1 MHRET
6 IDTCLERAILGL
18 VLGLIAFGTLA
29 FGGVRPLDGAILAWM
44 VLGALG
50 LWLARLWIAPKFRF
64 LWPPVCWAILP
75 FIGFAIWRWQTADVE
90 FPARQEVIQA
100 VLCALLFLIV
110 INNLYGQESVRVF
123 TLSLIFLGTVVAM
136 HGIFQWLR
144 HSETVWGL
152 LRPQAYF
159 ERASGSF
166 ICPNHLA
173 GFLEM
178 ILPLA
183 LAVAVMGRLA
193 PAPRVCVLYGALV
206 MMVGLGATRSRGGW
220 IAAVAGL
227 GLLVLCL
234 LRTRGGRW
242 AALGLVIVVL
252 GTGQWLYSRSVE
264 HRITGAQY
272 SGNNKEIRFRLWTAA
287 WQMWRQHPWTGV
299 GPDHFDL
306 RYRQYREAVNT
317 AQGRPGRVHNDY
329 LNTLADYGIVGL
341 ALALLPLGVAVW
353 TVLRCWP
360 HVQRSGSEFG
370 EKKSNR
376 AAIVLGAS
384 AGLLALLVHSF
395 FDFNLHIPSN
405 AFLFAALLAVVM
417 SHTRFA
423 TERHWFTA
431 RLPLKLIGSAAL
443 AGVLFL
449 LLPMTLTR
457 TREALVLRLAERAA
471 DGSAEK
477 IARLEKAF
485 ALQPKNFET
494 AYALGEQ
501 LRGLAWLGGDNYQE
515 RARQALVWFQRA
527 FALNR
532 WDQASNLGAGMC
544 LDWLGR
550 RDEAEPY
557 FTRALEIDPNHWQAR
572 TMMGWHQFQKE
583 NYADAAEWFKKSL
596 PLNWEENP
604 MAHIYLNLC
613 EKYLREDAAGIKRL

>member
-1 MHRET
+1 MNRET

-29 FGGVRPLDGAILAWM
+29 FGGVRPLDSAILAWL

-100 VLCALLFLIV
+100 VLCALLFLIA
-110 INNLYGQESVRVF
+110 INNLYSQESVRVF
-123 TLSLIFLGTVVAM
+123 TYFLIFLGTVVAM
-136 HGIFQWLR
+136 SGIYQWLR

-152 LRPQAYF
+152 ARPAEYF

-183 LAVAVMGRLA
+183 LAVALIGRLA
-193 PAPRVCVLYGALV
+193 PAPRICVIYGALV
-206 MMVGLGATRSRGGW
+206 MLVGLAATRSRGGW
-220 IAAVAGL
+220 IAAAAGL

-234 LRTRGGRW
+234 LRTRGWRW
-242 AALGLVIVVL
+242 AALGLVIVLV

-264 HRITGAQY
+264 KRVTEAQY
-272 SGNNKEIRFRLWTAA
+272 SGHNKEIRFRLWTAA
-287 WQMWRQHPWTGV
+287 WQIWREHPWTGV
-299 GPDHFDL
+299 GPDHFDF
-306 RYRQYREAVNT
+306 RYRQHREALNT
-317 AQGRPGRVHNDY
+317 AQGRPGRAHNDY
-329 LNTLADYGIVGL
+329 LNTLADYGLAGL
-341 ALALLPLGVAVW
+341 ALALLPLGFAVW
-353 TVLRCWP
+353 AVVRCWP

-384 AGLLALLVHSF
+384 AGLLALLVHSI

-405 AFLFAALLAVVM
+405 ALLFAALLAVVL

-431 RLPLKLIGSAAL
+431 RLPLKLLGSVAL
-443 AGVLFL
+443 AGTLFL
-449 LLPMTLTR
+449 LAPVMLTR
-457 TREALVLRLAERAA
+457 TREALVLRQTERAA

-477 IARLEKAF
+477 LARLEQAF
-485 ALQPKNFET
+485 ALQPKNSET
-494 AYALGEQ
+494 AYVLGEQ
-501 LRGLAWLGGDNYQE
+501 LRALAWLGRDDNQE

-527 FALNR
+527 IALNR
-532 WDQASNLGAGMC
+532 WDELANIRAGMC

-550 RDEAEPY
+550 TGEAEPY
-557 FTRALEIDPNHWQAR
+557 FARALEIDPNHWQAR
-572 TMMGWHQFQKE
+572 AMMGWHQFQKE
-583 NYADAAEWFKKSL
+583 NYAGTVDWCRKSL
-596 PLNWEENP
+596 LLNWWDNP
-604 MAHIYLNLC
+604 TAYTYLHLS
-613 EKYLREDAAGIKRL
+613 ERFLREDAAGIKRL

>member
-1 MHRET
+1 MNRET

-29 FGGVRPLDGAILAWM
+29 FGGVRPLDSAVLAWL

-50 LWLARLWIAPKFRF
+50 LWLVRLWIAPKFRF

-110 INNLYGQESVRVF
+110 INNLYSQESVRFF
-123 TLSLIFLGTVVAM
+123 TLFLVFLGTAVAM
-136 HGIFQWLR
+136 YGIYQWLR

-152 LRPQAYF
+152 ARPADYF
-159 ERASGSF
+159 ERASGGF

-183 LAVAVMGRLA
+183 LAVAVIGRLA
-193 PAPRVCVLYGALV
+193 PAPRICVFYGALV
-206 MMVGLGATRSRGGW
+206 MLVGLAATRSRGGW
-220 IAAVAGL
+220 IAAAAGL

-234 LRTRGGRW
+234 LRSRGWRW
-242 AALGLVIVVL
+242 AALGLVLVIA

-264 HRITGAQY
+264 KRITEPQY
-272 SGNNKEIRFRLWTAA
+272 SGHNREIRLRLWVAA
-287 WQMWRQHPWTGV
+287 GQMWRDHRWTGV

-329 LNTLADYGIVGL
+329 LNTLADYGLVGL
-341 ALALLPLGVAVW
+341 ALALLPLGFAAW
-353 TVLRCWP
+353 TVVRCWP

-384 AGLLALLVHSF
+384 AGLIALLVHSL

-405 AFLFAALLAVVM
+405 ALLFAALLAVVM

-431 RLPLKLIGSAAL
+431 RLPLKLFGSAAL

-449 LLPMTLTR
+449 LLPVTLTR
-457 TREALVLRLAERAA
+457 TREAMALRHAERAA

-477 IARLEKAF
+477 RARLEKAF
-485 ALQPKNFET
+485 ALEPKNFET
-494 AYALGEQ
+494 AQALGEQ
-501 LRGLAWLGGDNYQE
+501 LRALAWLGHDDNQE
-515 RARQALVWFQRA
+515 HARQALVWFQRA
-527 FALNR
+527 IALNR
-532 WDQASNLGAGMC
+532 WDEVSNYRAGMC

-550 RDEAEPY
+550 TSEAEPY
-557 FTRALEIDPNHWQAR
+557 FVRALEIDPNHWQTRA
-572 TMMGWHQFQKE
+572 MMGWHQFQKE
-583 NYADAAEWFKKSL
+583 NYPGTVEWCKKSL
-596 PLNWEENP
+596 LLNWWENP
-604 MAHIYLNLC
+604 TAYTYLHLS
-613 EKYLREDAAGIKRL
+613 ERFLREQAAGLKRF